1 MSACSPL
8 RFSEEDAVVL
18 DRWIDAVCGEEM
30 QFPAHRRGQFAAYK
44 QHLEG
49 IRAADGHSL
58 FHQMSRSGTRETLA
72 LQNALSVL
80 KQLCRCDMEE
90 TEKVRKEIQAVKR
103 TLHERSMAVKEEK
116 MDGSPAP
123 SPQVTSGFNPVP
135 AAESSHD
142 AYESPMKVAERYVA
156 EIDRQRE
163 SNRKNMELCHG
174 RKLKLLDQR
183 NRLLEEENALRE
195 AEQSVTSQFDET
207 SVALARKRDALA
219 LEQAAWKELQ
229 QSSTCAEAQGAGN
242 MNAAKDEEEEKKKKE
257 HVYALAEARSLLNE
271 ASIKIAQTQAELG
284 YQDGS
289 HAVRFRQ
296 ARQRLKDWQEMAE
309 QIRRIHDQLQAR
321 TRVISMVVEA
331 NAVALEAESG
341 LGQLE
346 RLRKLNQLLLEK
358 SAKILGLRPEGKE
371 EGGKGIVSSATGRG
385 EGVLRDLFTSRQ
397 SVASSVSMTD
407 AASSLSTPRR
417 RSSVSQTTPTVAVTG
432 ISFSPVVGDAM
443 SPNAHRSSLEKERRH
458 RQAYALLTDL
468 QRWEM
473 ALVKEAAA
481 LYGIC
486 EKGIGSAS
494 ATNSSESPNATLQEL
509 RSMLLEA

>member
-1 MSACSPL
+1 MSACSPS

-44 QHLEG
+44 QRLEG

-80 KQLCRCDMEE
+80 KQLCKCDMEE
-90 TEKVRKEIQAVKR
+90 MEKVRKEIQAVKR
-103 TLHERSMAVKEEK
+103 TLHERSMAVEEEK

-123 SPQVTSGFNPVP
+123 SPQVTSGFNPAP

-142 AYESPMKVAERYVA
+142 AYESSRKVAERYVA

-163 SNRKNMELCHG
+163 SNRKNVELCHG
-174 RKLKLLDQR
+174 RKLELLDQR
-183 NRLLEEENALRE
+183 NRLLVEENVLRE
-195 AEQSVTSQFDET
+195 AEQSVTSQFDEA
-207 SVALARKRDALA
+207 SVALASKRDALA
-219 LEQAAWKELQ
+219 REQAAWKELQ
-229 QSSTCAEAQGAGN
+229 QSSSFAEAQGAAN
-242 MNAAKDEEEEKKKKE
+242 MNAEEDEEEEQKKKE

-271 ASIKIAQTQAELG
+271 ASIKIAQTQAELS

-296 ARQRLKDWQEMAE
+296 ARQRLKDWQDMAE

-341 LGQLE
+341 LGHLE

-358 SAKILGLRPEGKE
+358 SAKILGLQPEGKE
-371 EGGKGIVSSATGRG
+371 EGGKGIFSSAPGWG
-385 EGVLRDLFTSRQ
+385 EGVLRDLFTGHQ

-417 RSSVSQTTPTVAVTG
+417 RSSVSQTTPTVAVTE
-432 ISFSPVVGDAM
+432 ISFSPAVGDAM
-443 SPNAHRSSLEKERRH
+443 SPNAHRSPLENERRH

-473 ALVKEAAA
+473 ALVKESAA

-486 EKGIGSAS
+486 EKGIGSTS

>member
-58 FHQMSRSGTRETLA
+58 FHQISRSGTRETLA

-80 KQLCRCDMEE
+80 KQLCKCDMEE

-242 MNAAKDEEEEKKKKE
+242 MNAAKDEEEEGKKKE

-371 EGGKGIVSSATGRG
+371 EGEKGIVSSAPGRG

-417 RSSVSQTTPTVAVTG
+417 RSSVSQTTPTVAVTD